1 MITNTGKEI
10 IAKYLMGTSPAYA
23 SYIAL
28 GCGAKP
34 RPNITSVGT
43 ASSSSTIFTV
53 SSTNGIWVGAKITKV
68 SGTGVLSTIGDT
80 IVTAILTSSTFSVNY
95 APATAF
101 SGATVGIQTDPTTNV
116 LDFEMFRVPI
126 SSRGYIKEDGL
137 NKIILTAELP
147 TEERYEISEVGVFSA
162 GSNSNAGSY
171 DSKTISAFADTENW
185 KYNDGS
191 SLSTPISITSSIID
205 GSNIITST
213 EDAIQ
218 TNSNNAGFLNTIRA
232 NRYERCRYLNNVLML
247 RGNTSHI
254 TSNGTNFVVASSPKI
269 LQLSGQTVDLTRN
282 STSDLLKIA
291 FSLVAVDGNAATIPD
306 TVRVLVEFVN
316 SDGTQSAKMEAEATN
331 QVYQLSS
338 NRYVV
343 IEKRLDELVYTP
355 TFSWNT
361 VSIIKIYVS
370 TLNTFIINNKALS
383 SNVATLT
390 TSAAHGMSIGN
401 RITVS
406 GVETDFNGTFTV
418 TAVTTDTFS
427 YSKTYDGTVASAA
440 VSPTGVLE
448 VSRPGYFV
456 ALDAMRIDNVGTV
469 NPLYGLTGYSIIQNT
484 TAETIIK
491 PPNTNNYIEF
501 RFILDVT

>member
-28 GCGAKP
+28 GCGARP

-43 ASSSSTIFTV
+43 ASSSGTTFTV

-68 SGTGVLSTIGDT
+68 SGTGTLSASGDT
-80 IVTAILTSSTFSVNY
+80 IVTAILTSSTFTVNY
-95 APATAF
+95 APSVAF
-101 SGATVGIQTDPTTNV
+101 SGATIGIQTDPATKV

-137 NKIILTAELP
+137 NKIILTGELP

-162 GSNSNAGSY
+162 GSNSNAGAY

-191 SLSTPISITSSIID
+191 SLSSPTSITTSLID
-205 GSNIITST
+205 ASNIITST
-213 EDAIQ
+213 VDAIQ
-218 TNSNNAGFLNTIRA
+218 TNSNNAAFLNTTRA
-232 NRYERCRYLNNVLML
+232 ARYERCRYLNNVLML

-254 TSNGTNFVVASSPKI
+254 TSNGTNFTVGSNPKI

-306 TVRVLVEFVN
+306 VVRVLVEFVN
-316 SDGTQSAKMEAEATN
+316 SDGTQSAKMEAEARN
-331 QVYQLSS
+331 EDYQLSS

-361 VSIIKIYVS
+361 VSVIKIYTS
-370 TLNTFIINNKALS
+370 TLNEFEINNKALTS
-383 SNVATLT
+383 DVATLT
-390 TSAAHGMSIGN
+390 TSAAHGMATGN
-401 RITVS
+401 RITVT
-406 GVETDFNGTFTV
+406 GVDSTFNGTYTV
-418 TAVTTDTFS
+418 TDVTTNTFS
-427 YSKTYDGTVASAA
+427 YAKTATNVTSAA
-440 VSPTGVLE
+440 VSPVGQVE
-448 VSRPGYFV
+448 VSRSGYFV

-469 NPLYGLTGYSIIQNT
+469 NPLYGLTGYSIIQNSA
-484 TAETIIK
+484 AETIIK
-491 PPNTNNYIEF
+491 DPNTNNYIEF

>member
-43 ASSSSTIFTV
+43 ASSSGTTFTV

-68 SGTGVLSTIGDT
+68 SGTGTLSTSGDT
-80 IVTAILTSSTFSVNY
+80 IVTAILTSSTFTVNY
-95 APATAF
+95 APSVAF
-101 SGATVGIQTDPTTNV
+101 SGATIGIQTDPATRV

-137 NKIILTAELP
+137 NKIILTGELP

-162 GSNSNAGSY
+162 GSNSNAGAY

-191 SLSTPISITSSIID
+191 SLSSPTSITTSLID
-205 GSNIITST
+205 ASNIITST
-213 EDAIQ
+213 VDSIQ
-218 TNSNNAGFLNTIRA
+218 TNSNNAAFLDTTRA
-232 NRYERCRYLNNVLML
+232 ERYERCRYLNNVLML

-254 TSNGTNFVVASSPKI
+254 TSDGTNFLVASNPKI

-306 TVRVLVEFVN
+306 VVRVLVEFVN
-316 SDGTQSAKMEAEATN
+316 SDGSQSAKMEAEARN
-331 QVYQLSS
+331 EDYQLSS

-343 IEKRLDELVYTP
+343 IEKRLDQLVYTP

-361 VSIIKIYVS
+361 VSVVKIYVS
-370 TLNTFIINNKALS
+370 TLNEFSINNKALT

-390 TSAAHGMSIGN
+390 TSASHGMSTGDKV
-401 RITVS
+401 TVTGIDS
-406 GVETDFNGTFTV
+406 TFNGTYIV
-418 TAVTTDTFS
+418 TGTTTDTFS
-427 YSKTYDGTVASAA
+427 YAKTATNVTSAA
-440 VSPTGVLE
+440 VSPVGGAE
-448 VSRPGYFV
+448 VSRSGYFV

-469 NPLYGLTGYSIIQNT
+469 NPLYGLTGYSIIQNSA
-484 TAETIIK
+484 AETIIK
-491 PPNTNNYIEF
+491 DPNTNNYIEF

>member
-43 ASSSSTIFTV
+43 ASSSGTTFTV

-68 SGTGVLSTIGDT
+68 SGTGTLSDSGDT
-80 IVTAILTSSTFSVNY
+80 IVTAILTSSTFTVNY
-95 APATAF
+95 APSVAF
-101 SGATVGIQTDPTTNV
+101 SGATIGIQTDPATNV

-137 NKIILTAELP
+137 NKIILTGELP

-162 GSNSNAGSY
+162 GSNSNAGAY

-191 SLSTPISITSSIID
+191 SLAAPTTITTSLID
-205 GSNIITST
+205 ASNIITST
-213 EDAIQ
+213 VNAIQ
-218 TNSNNAGFLNTIRA
+218 TNSNNAAFLNTTRA
-232 NRYERCRYLNNVLML
+232 ARYERCRYLNNVLML

-254 TSNGTNFVVASSPKI
+254 TTNGTNFVVASGAKI

-316 SDGTQSAKMEAEATN
+316 SDGTQSAKMEAEARN
-331 QVYQLSS
+331 EDYQLSS

-343 IEKRLDELVYTP
+343 IEKRLDQLVYTP

-361 VSIIKIYVS
+361 VSVIKIYVS
-370 TLNTFIINNKALS
+370 TLNEFEINNKVLTS
-383 SNVATLT
+383 DVATLT
-390 TSAAHGMSIGN
+390 TSTAHGMAIN
-401 RITVS
+401 DKVTVS
-406 GVETDFNGTFTV
+406 GVDSTFNGTYTV

-427 YSKTYDGTVASAA
+427 YAKVGTNVTSAA
-440 VSPTGVLE
+440 VSPVGFVN
-448 VSRPGYFV
+448 VSRSGYFV

-469 NPLYGLTGYSIIQNT
+469 NPLYGLTGYSIIQNSG
-484 TAETIIK
+484 AETIIK
-491 PPNTNNYIEF
+491 APNTNNYIEF

>member
-28 GCGAKP
+28 GCGARP

-43 ASSSSTIFTV
+43 ASSSGTTFTV

-68 SGTGVLSTIGDT
+68 SGTGTLSASGDT
-80 IVTAILTSSTFSVNY
+80 IVTAILTSSTFTVNY
-95 APATAF
+95 APSVAF
-101 SGATVGIQTDPTTNV
+101 SGATIGIQTDPATKV

-137 NKIILTAELP
+137 NKIILTGELP

-162 GSNSNAGSY
+162 GSNSNAGAY

-191 SLSTPISITSSIID
+191 SLSSPTSITTSLID
-205 GSNIITST
+205 ASNIITST
-213 EDAIQ
+213 VDAIQ
-218 TNSNNAGFLNTIRA
+218 TNSNNAAFLNTTRA
-232 NRYERCRYLNNVLML
+232 ARYERSRYLNNVLML

-254 TSNGTNFVVASSPKI
+254 VSDGTNFTVGSNPKI

-291 FSLVAVDGNAATIPD
+291 FSLIAVEGNAATIPD
-306 TVRVLVEFVN
+306 VVRVLVEFVN
-316 SDGTQSAKMEAEATN
+316 SDGTQSAKMEAEARN
-331 QVYQLSS
+331 EDYQLSS

-361 VSIIKIYVS
+361 VSVIKIYTS
-370 TLNTFIINNKALS
+370 TLNEFDVNNKALT
-383 SNVATLT
+383 SNIATLT
-390 TSAAHGMSIGN
+390 TSAAHGMATGD
-401 RITVS
+401 RVTVT
-406 GVETDFNGTFTV
+406 GVDSTFNGTYTI
-418 TAVTTDTFS
+418 TGVTTDTFS
-427 YSKTYDGTVASAA
+427 YDKTATNVTSAA
-440 VSPTGVLE
+440 VSPVGGAE
-448 VSRPGYFV
+448 VSRSGYFV

-469 NPLYGLTGYSIIQNT
+469 NPLYGLTGYSIIQNSG
-484 TAETIIK
+484 AETIIK
-491 PPNTNNYIEF
+491 DPNTNNYIEF

>member
-28 GCGAKP
+28 GCGARP
-34 RPNITSVGT
+34 RPNVTSVGT
-43 ASSSSTIFTV
+43 ASSVGTTFTV

-68 SGTGVLSTIGDT
+68 SGTGTLSSSGDT
-80 IVTAILTSSTFSVNY
+80 LVTAILTSSTFTVNY
-95 APATAF
+95 APSVAF
-101 SGATVGIQTDPTTNV
+101 SGATIGIQTDPATNV

-137 NKIILTAELP
+137 NKIILTGELP

-162 GSNSNAGSY
+162 GSNSNAGAY

-191 SLSTPISITSSIID
+191 SLASPTTITTSLID
-205 GSNIITST
+205 GSNVITSVA
-213 EDAIQ
+213 DAIQ
-218 TNSNNAGFLNTIRA
+218 TNSNNAAFLNTVRA
-232 NRYERCRYLNNVLML
+232 GRYERCRYLNNVLML

-254 TSNGTNFVVASSPKI
+254 TSNGTNFVVASNPKI

-291 FSLVAVDGNAATIPD
+291 FSLVAVDGAAATIPD

-331 QVYQLSS
+331 AAYGLSS

-343 IEKRLDELVYTP
+343 VEKRLDQLSYTA

-361 VSIIKIYVS
+361 VSVVKIYVS
-370 TLNTFIINNKALS
+370 TLNSFNINNKALT

-390 TSAAHGMSIGN
+390 TSASHGMAVGDKV
-401 RITVS
+401 TVT
-406 GVETDFNGTFTV
+406 GVDATFNGTYTL

-427 YSKTYDGTVASAA
+427 YAKTGTNVVSAA
-440 VSPTGVLE
+440 VSPVGVVE
-448 VSRPGYFV
+448 VSRSGYFV

-484 TAETIIK
+484 GAETIIK
-491 PPNTNNYIEF
+491 NPNTNNYIEF